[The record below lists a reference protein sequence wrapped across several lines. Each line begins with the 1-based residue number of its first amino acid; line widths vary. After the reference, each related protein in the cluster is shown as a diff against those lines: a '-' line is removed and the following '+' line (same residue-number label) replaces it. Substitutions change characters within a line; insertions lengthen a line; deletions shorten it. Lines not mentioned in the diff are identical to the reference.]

1 VIKKNG
7 YHYGLFFSQNFSVR
21 DRKDA
26 NQLALVGLDSLN
38 IKGLDAM
45 LWHALGKLRLLE
57 LEGSIYGR

>member
-1 VIKKNG
+1 M
-7 YHYGLFFSQNFSVR
+7 FFSQNFSVR